1 MTKFKFSKILNSI
14 FIINLSLYI
23 IIVINVAMD
32 SINSLESMERII

>member
-1 MTKFKFSKILNSI
+1 MTKFKI
-14 FIINLSLYI
+14 FKDFEFHIINLSLYI